1 MKTSFAA
8 AALALSLT
16 ALATATAT
24 ATAQGPAICAHGLVG
39 TGVEILMPDPTSGND
54 DPNCPAD
61 RGERIWT
68 PADSP
73 QGFLV

>member
-24 ATAQGPAICAHGLVG
+24 AQGPAICAHGLVG
-39 TGVEILMPDPTSGND
+39 TGIEILMPDPTSGND

-68 PADSP
+68 PADWP

>member
-8 AALALSLT
+8 AALALR
-16 ALATATAT
+16 AARGAEM
-24 ATAQGPAICAHGLVG
+24 GPAICAHGLVG
-39 TGVEILMPDPTSGND
+39 TGIEILMPDPTSGND